1 MGNYNQWDYKM
12 MMNRTELATAVEPLD
27 SSFARMIRADMTEVE
42 QVPTPFLV
50 NGAVYR
56 VTHLL
61 PTRPVVFTVGCVGSG
76 AVLLA
81 GKPEAYSIFAD
92 VGGVRLDDDAARLA
106 YAVTFLE
113 TTRSFGERFQI
124 LSSVDDILPRHRLEP
139 GEMERLEALRARL
152 RDRVAPSAI
161 TGNDPWEVIVFA
173 IHGQALEQITLTLD
187 SDGSIVSTRETLEPD
202 LPIAYAW

>member
-1 MGNYNQWDYKM
+1 MT
-12 MMNRTELATAVEPLD
+12 NRTELAAAVEPLD
-27 SSFARMIRADMTEVE
+27 SNFARMIRADKTEVE

-50 NGAVYR
+50 NGAIYR

-61 PTRPVVFTVGCVGSG
+61 PTRPVVFTVGCVGSD

-81 GKPEAYSIFAD
+81 GRPEAYAILAD
-92 VGGVRLDDDAARLA
+92 VGGVRLDDDDARLA

-139 GEMERLEALRARL
+139 GEMQRLEALRARL
-152 RDRVAPSAI
+152 RDQVAPSAI
-161 TGNDPWEVIVFA
+161 SGNDPWEVIVFA
-173 IHGQALEQITLTLD
+173 IHGRALEQIKLVLD

-202 LPIAYAW
+202 LPIAYAF